1 MELLIGITS
10 RSTFSNMYH
19 VSCLYAYMYLNE
31 VFLLSSKLDTVYR
44 AKTLSIFIFCKSV
57 ANKQTQRPY
66 C

>member
-1 MELLIGITS
+1 MELFIGITS

-31 VFLLSSKLDTVYR
+31 VFLLSSKQDTVYR
-44 AKTLSIFIFCKSV
+44 LKILWIFLFCKSV
-57 ANKQTQRPY
+57 AKQQTHWPY